1 MKTRSQK
8 FFYNFD
14 NNILEFLVKSEVY
27 YPREDSLLFAD
38 FIIDYL
44 SKSKERLRKMESI
57 LDVGCGCGFISII
70 IYKFLEKNLKGDIKN
85 IRFVAL
91 DINSKAVEN
100 TKINAEIHKA
110 KIIVKRSNL
119 FQYVKE
125 KFDLITFNAPYLPVE
140 EDYSY
145 SVFQKGVNIVDKF
158 LVEAKEFINYKGSIF
173 LLVSSLTPMNIPN
186 FYKARLVKNKK
197 IDWEELRIYEIK
209 LR

>member
-70 IYKFLEKNLKGDIKN
+70 IYKFLEKNLKEDIEN